1 MHRWMYSLPGWRYK
15 IIWIVTLY
23 LSSDSLFPCVFV
35 CFICLKYRKKNMG
48 AWITISEKKFPNGFQ
63 CLRAMALLD
72 AQVQSTP
79 QHHFDSSCKI
89 LFPLGKT
96 MAMCPLISPLI
107 THNYLTASGHVTEE
121 KLHCFMFPREN
132 TAICSSILK
141 HGQPPWLLGWDT
153 ASLLLEGPTMQ
164 AVWLTCL
171 AYLAVLECLSSGSTA
186 LERAVDVSIECQ
198 MEERGK

>member
-1 MHRWMYSLPGWRYK
+1 
-15 IIWIVTLY
+15 
-23 LSSDSLFPCVFV
+23 
-35 CFICLKYRKKNMG
+35 MG
-48 AWITISEKKFPNGFQ
+48 VWITISEKKFPNGFQ
-63 CLRAMALLD
+63 CLHAMALLD

-89 LFPLGKT
+89 LFPLGNT
-96 MAMCPLISPLI
+96 MAMCPLI

-153 ASLLLEGPTMQ
+153 ASLLLEGPIMQ

-171 AYLAVLECLSSGSTA
+171 AYPAVLECLSSGSTA

-198 MEERGK
+198 KKGANNWQCLLYLQHSLSPFLTFMPFLGHRGKWSRNQVWLTFSFG